1 MKTYQE
7 TKANGFVWKGRD
19 IDNLKTEQLYSNSD
33 FVLAF
38 LYRSDLG
45 SEEKDDQGKV
55 ISKTDEEK
63 EEEIKK
69 YFDDYETVL

>member
-1 MKTYQE
+1 ME

-38 LYRSDLG
+38 LFQSEMDENVNQPSD
-45 SEEKDDQGKV
+45 S
-55 ISKTDEEK
+55 
-63 EEEIKK
+63 IKK
-69 YFDDYETVL
+69 YFTEYERVL